1 VRKTT
6 LILVVA
12 MAALGPAAAV
22 AQVRPTGQQQM
33 QQRRGMM
40 ERPADRA
47 LMEARVMER
56 FLEVTAER
64 LSLTAEDRTRLQA
77 ILRRSA
83 EERRAMHEESER
95 VQEGL
100 TEAVRIQAPED
111 RVRGLLTGITELRR
125 RELRLWEREQRELGQ
140 LLTPVQHASYMVQW
154 LRLQESI
161 RGIMGRRQGGPPPPR

>member
-1 VRKTT
+1 MNT
-6 LILVVA
+6 LILMVA
-12 MAALGPAAAV
+12 LAALGPAAAA
-22 AQVRPTGQQQM
+22 AQNRPPGQQQM

-64 LSLTAEDRTRLQA
+64 LGLAAEGRTRLQA

-83 EERRAMHEESER
+83 EERRAMHQESER
-95 VQEGL
+95 VQAGL
-100 TEAVRIQAPED
+100 MEAVRSEAAED
-111 RVRGLLTGITELRR
+111 RVRGLLTNITELRR
-125 RELRLWEREQRELGQ
+125 RELRLWEREQRELEQ
-140 LLTPVQHASYMVQW
+140 LLTPAQHAMYMVQW

-161 RGIMGRRQGGPPPPR
+161 RGIMGRRQGGPPPGR